1 MTLPG
6 NLHVELERFSLPLS
20 SPLET
25 ATGTIDTRE
34 GFLVRLRA
42 DDGDGEGCTDGDGD
56 RSSAGHILGVGE
68 STPLPGWTE
77 SLAECESALR
87 SVVDPEDAL
96 DVTPDDSLDDDLEDA
111 LDVALDDDL
120 EDALDVTLD
129 DALDDALDVADLG
142 QLDPRGQD
150 KHDGKGGSV
159 ARRPAAR
166 HGVSLAVLDAR
177 AREAG
182 EPLYRHLGGD
192 RHVESVAVNATVGDG
207 SPEETATA
215 VAAAVDEGFPAVK
228 VKVGARPLPDDLAR
242 LRAVRERAP
251 AVELRADANGA
262 WDRETAARALDA
274 LADLDVAYV
283 EQPLPAVDLDGH
295 AALCGR
301 TGTAIAVDEGVI
313 ELGVDAVL
321 DAGAADVIVCKPMA
335 LGGVDV
341 AREVAIRA
349 REAGVDPVVTTTVD
363 GAVARAGAVHLAAS
377 LDLDLACGL
386 ATADRLEADLCADP
400 APVVDG
406 AARVPHGKGNMP
418 PS

>member
-77 SLAECESALR
+77 SLVECESALR
-87 SVVDPEDAL
+87 SVVD
-96 DVTPDDSLDDDLEDA
+96 LDDDLE
-111 LDVALDDDL
+111 
-120 EDALDVTLD
+120 

-150 KHDGKGGSV
+150 EHDGKGGSL

-192 RHVESVAVNATVGDG
+192 RRVECVAVNATVGDG

-313 ELGVDAVL
+313 ELGVDALL

-349 REAGVDPVVTTTVD
+349 REASVDPVVTTTVD